1 MVSTLLK
8 AALPSIPVVNQLPG
22 VRKTGG
28 DPSLLHEVRTATV
41 AREQV
46 RAYAAVCGFPDKDT
60 APLTF
65 PHVLAFPLHMAVMTS
80 PQFPF
85 PAIGTVHIAN
95 TVTSHRPVT
104 VGETLQIEVH
114 ASALRPHP
122 KGTAVDFVASASADG
137 ETVWESTSTYLR
149 RGRTDAVV
157 STGSTDG
164 GSGSTDAVVSTGS
177 TDGGSGSTDPVV
189 STGSTDRGSGS
200 TVAVVST
207 GSTDGGSGSTDAVVS
222 TGSTDGGSGLTDGMT
237 VVSGR
242 ITWRLAGDVGRRY
255 AAVSGDHNPIHLYPL
270 TAKALGFPRQIA
282 HGMWSLARC
291 VAALE
296 NRLPGAVTVEAEFKK
311 PILLP
316 GTVAFGQD
324 RSGDGIAFA
333 LTSPKNGA
341 PHVVGR
347 TRPA

>member
-177 TDGGSGSTDPVV
+177 TDGGSGSTDGMNVV
-189 STGSTDRGSGS
+189 PGR
-200 TVAVVST
+200 VS
-207 GSTDGGSGSTDAVVS
+207 
-222 TGSTDGGSGLTDGMT
+222 
-237 VVSGR
+237 
-242 ITWRLAGDVGRRY
+242 WRLGGDVGRRY

-324 RSGDGIAFA
+324 RIGDGIAFS